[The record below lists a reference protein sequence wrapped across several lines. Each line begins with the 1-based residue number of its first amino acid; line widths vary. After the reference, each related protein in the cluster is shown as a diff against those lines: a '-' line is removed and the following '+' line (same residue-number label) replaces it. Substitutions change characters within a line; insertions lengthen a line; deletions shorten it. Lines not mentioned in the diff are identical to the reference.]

1 MLLFQNVSSIGLQEI
16 VGLKVISLRLIYKC
30 LFDQLD
36 KADDCNGA
44 GTVLQ
49 FAVVM
54 GRKELVRLLL
64 EHG

>member
-1 MLLFQNVSSIGLQEI
+1 MCAFQNVSSIGLHETFS
-16 VGLKVISLRLIYKC
+16 LKVISLRLIYKC

-49 FAVVM
+49 LAVVM
-54 GRKELVRLLL
+54 GRKEHVRLLL